1 MIHGTNT
8 LHVEDLCV
16 LLCRYCPGYSELGG
30 NTGTLCRLVCPK
42 FSFLTGDPGTRQC
55 ALGLQNT
62 VTLFSLQT
70 HRMVGGVPTR
80 TGQCWGAEHGE
91 ENAGLLGT
99 RQDEDLLMGAKP
111 GHCQN

>member
-1 MIHGTNT
+1 MLRTSVFICSYG
-8 LHVEDLCV
+8 
-16 LLCRYCPGYSELGG
+16 PGYSELGG
-30 NTGTLCRLVCPK
+30 NTGTLCRLVCAK
-42 FSFLTGDPGTRQC
+42 FSVLTGDPGTRQC
-55 ALGLQNT
+55 ALGLQNA

-99 RQDEDLLMGAKP
+99 RQDEDLLMGAKR